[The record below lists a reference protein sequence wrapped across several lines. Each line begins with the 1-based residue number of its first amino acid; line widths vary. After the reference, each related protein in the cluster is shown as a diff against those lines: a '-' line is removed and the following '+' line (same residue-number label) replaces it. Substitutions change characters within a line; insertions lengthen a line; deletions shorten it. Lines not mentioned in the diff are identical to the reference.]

1 MENQVQQLKLNAEN
15 IRSVL
20 ISSNKTISK
29 LKIKKKN
36 IENKQLKLKKREERE
51 NKIEAKSSFLKSSA
65 RNINKSIPSTPLKIF
80 DKIMQFGFLI
90 LAGIITE
97 SLPKIIEKIKEMVKG
112 IREVVDVIKNKVED
126 IFSFMTKNF
135 GDSDAPTGNYKQNRK
150 KIDKDLS
157 LIKKQASNLEK
168 LIPSDMQKMLMSMQ
182 SAMGIQGTPI
192 KTNGSETESNL
203 NKITK
208 DIDKFTN
215 TNGESDSSG
224 GEGGK
229 GAITQG
235 GNTNN
240 GLNMKN
246 LQTMSSYDQFS
257 GTNFKSVF
265 GRNMDMNTSNLS
277 NSTFDFSTSIEG
289 LNITPLDMKFS
300 NILESDSS
308 TSSNTKDLVILTTTN
323 TEIVAVPV
331 GGGSDGGDDMVVREE
346 ISRAFA
352 EL

>member
-1 MENQVQQLKLNAEN
+1 M
-15 IRSVL
+15 
-20 ISSNKTISK
+20 
-29 LKIKKKN
+29 
-36 IENKQLKLKKREERE
+36 
-51 NKIEAKSSFLKSSA
+51 LKS
-65 RNINKSIPSTPLKIF
+65 I
-80 DKIMQFGFLI
+80 
-90 LAGIITE
+90 
-97 SLPKIIEKIKEMVKG
+97 
-112 IREVVDVIKNKVED
+112 
-126 IFSFMTKNF
+126 
-135 GDSDAPTGNYKQNRK
+135 
-150 KIDKDLS
+150 
-157 LIKKQASNLEK
+157 
-168 LIPSDMQKMLMSMQ
+168 Q

-235 GNTNN
+235 GTTNN
-240 GLNMKN
+240 GLNMNN
-246 LQTMSSYDQFS
+246 LQTMSSYDQFIS
-257 GTNFKSVF
+257 TDFKSVF

-277 NSTFDFSTSIEG
+277 ASTFNFSTSTEG
-289 LNITPLDMKFS
+289 LNIIPLDMKFN

-308 TSSNTKDLVILTTTN
+308 TSSNTKDLVILTKTN

>member
-1 MENQVQQLKLNAEN
+1 MESWVDMMDGAQGVNQGFLSAVLELKDGKLSDFYNTLWFPMRSALDEYRVQQTIYTKEYSDLVGAVDFGNEEITANEFAMVSEESRAYKFGSE
-15 IRSVL
+15 
-20 ISSNKTISK
+20 SNG
-29 LKIKKKN
+29 
-36 IENKQLKLKKREERE
+36 R
-51 NKIEAKSSFLKSSA
+51 
-65 RNINKSIPSTPLKIF
+65 
-80 DKIMQFGFLI
+80 G
-90 LAGIITE
+90 
-97 SLPKIIEKIKEMVKG
+97 
-112 IREVVDVIKNKVED
+112 KVELLGA
-126 IFSFMTKNF
+126 MLH
-135 GDSDAPTGNYKQNRK
+135 TGN
-150 KIDKDLS
+150 
-157 LIKKQASNLEK
+157 ASNLKK
-168 LIPSDMQKMLMSMQ
+168 LIPSDMQKMLKSIQ

-235 GNTNN
+235 GTTNN
-240 GLNMKN
+240 GLNMNN
-246 LQTMSSYDQFS
+246 LQTMSSYDQFIS
-257 GTNFKSVF
+257 TDFKSVF

-277 NSTFDFSTSIEG
+277 ASTFNFSTSTEG
-289 LNITPLDMKFS
+289 LNIIPLDMKFN

-308 TSSNTKDLVILTTTN
+308 TSSNTKDLVILTKTN